1 MTDPNDKPSKT
12 PTDQPSDQPGDTPA
26 AGAPLRGQID
36 AGRGRDKVA
45 YPDPAAAP
53 LGTDDEAAGTP
64 ITEEQLEMARAQ
76 EDRTDQVPKTD
87 EDRTAGATGAISV
100 TGADRITAAET
111 DPAERSK
118 AKSGMG
124 GVALTVISLIIL
136 LVVILFVFSPI

>member
-1 MTDPNDKPSKT
+1 MTDPNDKPSRK
-12 PTDQPSDQPGDTPA
+12 PTDQPSGRPEDTPA

-76 EDRTDQVPKTD
+76 EDRTDQVPTTD

-111 DPAERSK
+111 DPARRDT
-118 AKSGMG
+118 ARSGMG
-124 GVALTVISLIIL
+124 GMAMTAIALVIL
-136 LVVILFVFSPI
+136 LVVLLFVFAPI